1 MTITQT
7 QTDVSVGIG
16 SPTEN
21 ALILS
26 SNITVTGIAKA
37 EQTTTNPTDPDDV
50 SLPTDVTQG
59 IDSVK
64 VKFGNGAFQE
74 ATTTGPSTKKWA
86 TWSFVGPTPSGVS
99 SLTITAKV
107 TMGTLTEEQSVNV
120 RMDTTGPTIEIGSP
134 QNGSIVVL
142 NGAQTLVSMMGN
154 VKDLESGVKKL
165 EWLRDGLGAANAI
178 SPINA
183 SGNWSTSVPFTQAGE
198 QTITVRATDNKDNV
212 ATKEVLV
219 DVRAPSTSV
228 DPEEVLGARAYL
240 ADLLQLALSRLNPA
254 LSPNLLASTLCQRY
268 DALAD
273 PVASHTAK
281 AAATEPVKHARVCA
295 EVLREY
301 LKKRLPSPP
310 TVVQGIV
317 SAGEREYARAAY
329 EALLLRL
336 GTSYDELRQAR
347 SGDEEARAV
356 LAERLGFVALTPDLL
371 DQLTLHPASITED
384 DLERVFGLTR
394 TKRDPFP
401 AQPTPVAEPLWL
413 TLQCTGLQTLWQRQ
427 DHPDERPLVDPDV
440 VGEDD
445 VISASPAA
453 TLRASRHA
461 FVQGQLAALRT
472 LRDQTLSA
480 QGATQAT
487 AFSAVVQNVLGSGAM
502 AELTNLAADDE
513 NGADIA
519 GRLAD
524 MHLELAAFRYLVHVR
539 KLAAA
544 GLVQEN
550 EWADVFSILVQVQ
563 KAGSNWREE
572 ERAQNLYLGPNFFK
586 AAQSDPD
593 APGDALPE
601 WRATLEDRLRF
612 EDTLRARVHQEQALK
627 DALAE
632 AVGAAE
638 DAALPLLRD
647 RLIDAIARARVPDV
661 TKPAPPSADVA
672 RLLGREL
679 FVDFAADGAGTTSRL
694 DQATDTLQGLL
705 YAVRTG
711 RLRQQPANP
720 EQALPVLGSNPAVGS
735 GGWKLATGYLD
746 SMFDTEWRSRGT
758 RASWRAAISVFH
770 WPENLLLPSLRQDQ
784 TATNKTAPYQT
795 AHFKA
800 LVGRVRAN
808 LSLTPTEA
816 RDEAATYLTALKA
829 DASVSLPPALK
840 DSNFRITEQLTNE
853 DLVKR
858 RDKVLGMGMPS
869 ATDPNLFKDVAS
881 FASTPNWLAEVFYFV
896 PMLLALQLEKSGQY
910 LSAIDWIRTVYAH
923 DLHQGDPRIY
933 RGLALEPLPG
943 TLTRDANWVLNGLN
957 PHGVA
962 ANRTAPSYT
971 RFTILTLAR
980 CLLGLADA
988 EFARETR
995 ESLPKARLLYET
1007 AQDLLSVPE
1016 MTTPNKDAQNKLLP
1030 LSPLLE
1036 ASRLHAGANLQKQ
1049 RNGLN
1054 NLGLERAPSGRPT
1067 PYRYPVLVERATQLA
1082 NTAQQMEAAFLAAL
1096 EKRDAEAYN
1105 LLKANQDKEVSFAT
1119 VELQGLRLAE
1129 ANGGVTLAERQR
1141 ERANIQ
1147 ARHFKGLVDQGATAW
1162 EHAGLF
1168 LSAAGS
1174 VLSSAVSG
1182 AKRAGGPGAV
1192 ISAAAAT
1199 VGAAGSIISGMS
1211 SFERRNEEWR
1221 LQLKLADQEVLIGDQ
1236 QIALARMT
1244 VDIVTKE
1251 ESIAKV
1257 QDTHAQATV
1266 DFLQDKFTNAELFEW
1281 MSGVLGGVYRYFL
1294 QQATTLAR
1302 LAERQLRFE
1311 RQEELPGFIRSDYW
1325 APPGDETL
1333 AGNGAAPDRRG
1344 LTGSARLLEDITRLD
1359 QHAFTTDRRR
1369 LQLTRTVSLA
1379 ALDPLAFQRF
1389 RETEVLRFQMP
1400 LSDYDREFP
1409 GHYLRLIKRI
1419 KTSVI
1424 ALVPPNQGIRA
1435 TLASAGA
1442 SRVVVDNGGGVFET
1456 AVIGHGS
1463 EEVALSAPINATG
1476 LFELDAQ
1483 PDLRTP
1489 FEGFGVDTM
1498 WELRMPKAANPFDF
1512 DTLFDV
1518 LFTVEY
1524 TALDSKSYREQV
1536 IRTLPPRL
1544 GAEQA
1549 FSFRDRF
1556 PDQWYDLHNP
1566 DQSDTPLTVRF
1577 RTDRA
1582 DFAPN
1587 LEDLKVEHLVI
1598 YFVRADG
1605 QTFEVPVSHLRFR
1618 QGDAAPVPAPPGG
1631 RATSA
1636 GGLISTRRISGEGW
1650 RPIQDRSPFGEWE
1663 LSLKSSNPDEEA
1675 AIKEDKEIRD
1685 RFENEEIEDILFVIT
1700 YSGRTPAW
1708 PA

>member
-1 MTITQT
+1 MPSTQT

-16 SPTEN
+16 SPKEN
-21 ALILS
+21 ALVLG
-26 SNITVTGIAKA
+26 NTITVTGIAGA
-37 EQTTTNPTDPDDV
+37 TRTTTNPFDPDDI
-50 SLPTDVTQG
+50 TIEDVTPG

-64 VKFGNGAFQE
+64 VSFDGGDFKL
-74 ATTTGPSTKKWA
+74 ATPTGPSTRKWA
-86 TWSFVGPTPSGVS
+86 SWSFVGPKPSGVS
-99 SLTITAKV
+99 TLTITAEV
-107 TMGTLTEEQSVNV
+107 AMGSATMQDSVNV
-120 RMDTTGPTIEIGSP
+120 RMDTTGPTILLGSP
-134 QNGSIVVL
+134 QDGSIVVL
-142 NGAQTLVSMMGN
+142 NGAQTTVSMTGN
-154 VKDLESGVKKL
+154 VKDLESGVQKL
-165 EWLRDGLGAANAI
+165 EWLRNGAGTATAI
-178 SPINA
+178 APIDTA
-183 SGNWSTSVPFTQAGE
+183 GNWSTSVPFTQAGV
-198 QTITVRATDNKDNV
+198 QKITVRATDNENNV
-212 ATKEVLV
+212 GVKEVLV

-228 DPEEVLGARAYL
+228 SPEEVLGPRAYL

-254 LSPNLLASTLCQRY
+254 LSPHLLASTFCQRY

-273 PVASHTAK
+273 KAASDAAK
-281 AAATEPVKHARVCA
+281 AAATEPLKHARVCA

-301 LKKRLPSPP
+301 LKRRLPSPP
-310 TVVQGIV
+310 AAVQGIL

-329 EALLLRL
+329 DVVLLHI

-347 SGDEEARAV
+347 SGDEKTREA
-356 LAERLGFVALTPDLL
+356 LAERLGFVALTPNLL
-371 DQLTLHPASITED
+371 DQLTLHPGTITED

-401 AQPTPVAEPLWL
+401 AQPSPVAEPLWL
-413 TLQCTGLQTLWQRQ
+413 TLQRTGLQTLWQRQ

-440 VGEDD
+440 LGEGD
-445 VISASPAA
+445 VIPATPAA
-453 TLRASRHA
+453 TLRANRHA
-461 FVQGQLAALRT
+461 FVQGRLAALKT
-472 LRDQTLSA
+472 LRDQTLST

-487 AFSAVVQNVLGSGAM
+487 AFAAVVQNVLGSGAM
-502 AELTNLAADDE
+502 AELASLAANDE
-513 NGADIA
+513 AGADIA
-519 GRLAD
+519 EGLAELR
-524 MHLELAAFRYLVHVR
+524 LELAAFRYLVHVR
-539 KLAAA
+539 RLAAA

-550 EWADVFSILVQVQ
+550 EWSDVFSILVQVQ
-563 KAGSNWREE
+563 KVGSNWREE
-572 ERAQNLYLGPNFFK
+572 ERAQNLSLGPNFFK
-586 AAQSDPD
+586 IAQSDPEGQ
-593 APGDALPE
+593 GDALPE

-612 EDTLRARVHQEQALK
+612 EDTLRARIDQEQALR
-627 DALAE
+627 DALSE

-672 RLLGREL
+672 RLLSREL
-679 FVDFAADGAGTTSRL
+679 FVDFAAAGTDTTSRL

-720 EQALPVLGSNPAVGS
+720 EQALPVLGSNPAVGPN
-735 GGWKLATGYLD
+735 GWKLATGYTD

-784 TATNKTAPYQT
+784 TATNKTAPYRT

-808 LSLTPTEA
+808 LSLSPTEA
-816 RDEAATYLTALKA
+816 RDEAATYLAALRA

-853 DLVKR
+853 QLAHR
-858 RDKVLGMGMPS
+858 RDKVLGTSPPP
-869 ATDPNLFKDVAS
+869 APDPNLFFGVTS

-933 RGLALEPLPG
+933 RGLEREPLPG
-943 TLTRDANWVLNGLN
+943 TLTRDDNWVLNGLN
-957 PHGVA
+957 PHGIA
-962 ANRTAPSYT
+962 ANRAAPSYT

-1007 AQDLLSVPE
+1007 AQDLLGVPE
-1016 MTTPNKDAQNKLLP
+1016 MSTPNKDAQGKLLP

-1036 ASRLHAGANLQKQ
+1036 ASRLHAEANLQKH

-1067 PYRYPVLVERATQLA
+1067 PYRYPVLVERATQLT

-1105 LLKANQDKEVSFAT
+1105 LLRANQDKEVSFAT
-1119 VELQGLRLAE
+1119 VELQGLRLTE
-1129 ANGGVTLAERQR
+1129 ACGGVTLAQRQR
-1141 ERANIQ
+1141 ERANFQ
-1147 ARHFKGLVDQGATAW
+1147 ATHFKGLVDQGATAW
-1162 EHAGLF
+1162 EHAGLI
-1168 LSAAGS
+1168 LSTAS
-1174 VLSSAVSG
+1174 
-1182 AKRAGGPGAV
+1182 
-1192 ISAAAAT
+1192 SAAAAVVSRDP
-1199 VGAAGSIISGMS
+1199 VGLASAVGSFISGMS

-1221 LQLKLADQEVLIGDQ
+1221 LQLKLADQDVLIGDQ
-1236 QIALARMT
+1236 QVALANRS

-1251 ESIAKV
+1251 ESIAKL

-1294 QQATTLAR
+1294 QQATALAR

-1311 RQEELPGFIRSDYW
+1311 RQEELPGFIRTDYW
-1325 APPGDETL
+1325 TPPSDETP

-1369 LQLTRTVSLA
+1369 LQLSRTVSLA

-1389 RETEVLRFQMP
+1389 RETGVLRFQTS

-1409 GHYLRLIKRI
+1409 GHYLRLIKRVR
-1419 KTSVI
+1419 TSVI

-1442 SRVVVDNGGGVFET
+1442 SRVVVDDDGVFET

-1463 EEVALSAPINATG
+1463 EEVALSSPINATG

-1483 PDLRTP
+1483 PELRTP
-1489 FEGFGVDTM
+1489 FEGFGVDTI

-1544 GAEQA
+1544 GAERA

-1556 PDQWYDLHNP
+1556 PDQWYDLNNP

-1587 LEDLKVEHLVI
+1587 LDELKIEHLVL
-1598 YFVRADG
+1598 YFVRAEG
-1605 QTFEVPVSHLRFR
+1605 QTFEVPVSYLRFR
-1618 QGDAAPVPAPPGG
+1618 GQGDAAPVPAPPGG
-1631 RATSA
+1631 GATSA
-1636 GGLISTRRISGEGW
+1636 GGIISTRRISGEGW
-1650 RPIQDRSPFGEWE
+1650 RPMQDKVPFGEWE
-1663 LSLKSSNPDEEA
+1663 LSLKSNNPDEDEA
-1675 AIKEDKEIRD
+1675 IREDKEIRD
-1685 RFENEEIEDILFVIT
+1685 RFENEGIEDILFVIA
-1700 YSGRTPAW
+1700 YSGRSPAW